1 LNELLEE
8 TQEFYFMQGF
18 DNAFA
23 TELFEPSDNFI
34 KAIFDRMDGKRMT
47 DTVKD
52 KIKSLINSNSIQT
65 ALAKV
70 IEVESKNGNM
80 IITTAEELKI
90 YHTVKTILIHN
101 KKIDSDRISYR
112 DQKNSFNVLVDDNNK
127 KIICKIISNRNKYS
141 IEISGTKYDFNGIDS
156 IVNLKKQLL
165 ESALSYIE

>member
-1 LNELLEE
+1 
-8 TQEFYFMQGF
+8 MQGF

-23 TELFEPSDNFI
+23 TELFEPSDSFI
-34 KAIFDRMDGKRMT
+34 KAIFDRMEGKRMT
-47 DTVKD
+47 DIVKD

-70 IEVESKNGNM
+70 IEVESRSGNM
-80 IITTAEELKI
+80 VITTAEELKI

-141 IEISGTKYDFNGIDS
+141 IEISGVKYDFNGIDS

-165 ESALSYIE
+165 ESALSYID

>member
-1 LNELLEE
+1 
-8 TQEFYFMQGF
+8 M
-18 DNAFA
+18 
-23 TELFEPSDNFI
+23 
-34 KAIFDRMDGKRMT
+34 
-47 DTVKD
+47 
-52 KIKSLINSNSIQT
+52 T

-70 IEVESKNGNM
+70 IEVESRSGN
-80 IITTAEELKI
+80 IVITTAEELKI

-141 IEISGTKYDFNGIDS
+141 IEISGVKYDFNGIDS

-165 ESALSYIE
+165 ESALSYID

>member
-1 LNELLEE
+1 
-8 TQEFYFMQGF
+8 
-18 DNAFA
+18 
-23 TELFEPSDNFI
+23 
-34 KAIFDRMDGKRMT
+34 MDGKRMT

-165 ESALSYIE
+165 DSALSFIDL

>member
-1 LNELLEE
+1 
-8 TQEFYFMQGF
+8 M
-18 DNAFA
+18 
-23 TELFEPSDNFI
+23 TE
-34 KAIFDRMDGKRMT
+34 
-47 DTVKD
+47 TVKD

-70 IEVESKNGNM
+70 IEVESRSGNM
-80 IITTAEELKI
+80 VITTAEELKI

-127 KIICKIISNRNKYS
+127 KIICKIICNRNKYS
-141 IEISGTKYDFNGIDS
+141 IEISGVKYDFNGIDS

-165 ESALSYIE
+165 ESALSYID